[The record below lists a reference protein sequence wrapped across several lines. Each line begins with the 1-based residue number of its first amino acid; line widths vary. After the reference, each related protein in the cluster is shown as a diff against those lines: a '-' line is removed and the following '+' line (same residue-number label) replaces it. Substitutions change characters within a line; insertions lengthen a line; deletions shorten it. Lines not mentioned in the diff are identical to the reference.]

1 MDMKNY
7 LQTAL
12 DTINA
17 LYVDKVTKPTNKP
30 FPELQSIF
38 GNGSASIP
46 ETPLTADQPE
56 DVFPRKS
63 KKANKKGRSRR
74 IVVTGPKSKEPQQ
87 TQSVPV
93 AQTVHDKTPVPA
105 AEPEKDV
112 EMSEQTKPEPAVE
125 PTKDIKMN
133 EPTTEPEKDIKM
145 SEPTTEPTKDTNM
158 SEPATEPEKDIKMNE
173 PTTEPEKDIKM
184 NEPTTEESSKTS
196 VDTPMEEP
204 KEATTLPSNE
214 SVDSDSSEME
224 ADSILDE
231 VLSTDADMNQPTKKV
246 ETHPQPSTSIP
257 VGQSKRTTKPT
268 TSKRSSPK
276 RADPEDEEYTY
287 LHPHASASPLENEED
302 SEDEF
307 NYKPKYQWV
316 QKGKKAYLLIEI
328 PNADSDSIRILNK
341 NNDILIKG
349 TRFVYNESNNLYR
362 QFFGGYQ
369 SLYEPVE
376 FASKIPIQ
384 DDMLLSKPMD
394 ASYSDNIL
402 TIQFNIL
409 DVKKP
414 QVVRPMKKRQ
424 AQRAPAAS
432 YNRPSPYMNE
442 DGYEDDEDPRSRYS
456 SRRTPTRSPYGY
468 SSRPSR
474 YEEEDEDEDYGRDR
488 YYPSGRY
495 KHPEE
500 EYDYDPYGP
509 SSRRYSNPYSSGRS
523 RQSPYSGRSR
533 QSPYSAGIPF
543 FSGMPFF

>member
-1 MDMKNY
+1 M
-7 LQTAL
+7 
-12 DTINA
+12 
-17 LYVDKVTKPTNKP
+17 
-30 FPELQSIF
+30 
-38 GNGSASIP
+38 
-46 ETPLTADQPE
+46 
-56 DVFPRKS
+56 
-63 KKANKKGRSRR
+63 
-74 IVVTGPKSKEPQQ
+74 
-87 TQSVPV
+87 
-93 AQTVHDKTPVPA
+93 
-105 AEPEKDV
+105 
-112 EMSEQTKPEPAVE
+112 
-125 PTKDIKMN
+125 
-133 EPTTEPEKDIKM
+133 
-145 SEPTTEPTKDTNM
+145 
-158 SEPATEPEKDIKMNE
+158 
-173 PTTEPEKDIKM
+173 
-184 NEPTTEESSKTS
+184 
-196 VDTPMEEP
+196 
-204 KEATTLPSNE
+204 
-214 SVDSDSSEME
+214 
-224 ADSILDE
+224 
-231 VLSTDADMNQPTKKV
+231 
-246 ETHPQPSTSIP
+246 
-257 VGQSKRTTKPT
+257 
-268 TSKRSSPK
+268 
-276 RADPEDEEYTY
+276 
-287 LHPHASASPLENEED
+287 
-302 SEDEF
+302 
-307 NYKPKYQWV
+307 

-468 SSRPSR
+468 PSRPSR
-474 YEEEDEDEDYGRDR
+474 YEEEDEDYGRDR

-495 KHPEE
+495 KRPEE

-523 RQSPYSGRSR
+523 RQSPFIRL
-533 QSPYSAGIPF
+533 
-543 FSGMPFF
+543 

>member
-17 LYVDKVTKPTNKP
+17 LYVDKVTKPTTKP

-56 DVFPRKS
+56 DVFPRKAN

-112 EMSEQTKPEPAVE
+112 EMSEQTQPEPAVE
-125 PTKDIKMN
+125 PTKDIKM
-133 EPTTEPEKDIKM
+133 
-145 SEPTTEPTKDTNM
+145 SEPTTEPDKDTNM
-158 SEPATEPEKDIKMNE
+158 SEPATEPDKDTNMSE
-173 PTTEPEKDIKM
+173 PTTEPTKDIKM
-184 NEPTTEESSKTS
+184 SEPTTEEPSKTS

-231 VLSTDADMNQPTKKV
+231 VLSTDADMNQPPKKV
-246 ETHPQPSTSIP
+246 ETRSQPSTSIP

-302 SEDEF
+302 SEDSEEF

-376 FASKIPIQ
+376 FASRIPIQ

-432 YNRPSPYMNE
+432 YNRPSPYMDE
-442 DGYEDDEDPRSRYS
+442 DGYEEEEDPRSRYS
-456 SRRTPTRSPYGY
+456 SRRMPTRSPYGY
-468 SSRPSR
+468 SNRPSR
-474 YEEEDEDEDYGRDR
+474 YEEEDEDYGRDR

-495 KHPEE
+495 KRPEE

-509 SSRRYSNPYSSGRS
+509 RYSNPYSAGRS

>member
-133 EPTTEPEKDIKM
+133 EP
-145 SEPTTEPTKDTNM
+145 
-158 SEPATEPEKDIKMNE
+158 A
-173 PTTEPEKDIKM
+173 TEPEKDIKM

-488 YYPSGRY
+488 YYPSDRY
-495 KHPEE
+495 KRPEE